1 MSDVDLSA
9 LNGDFKQA
17 LDRSVEIIHFQKL
30 SVSRQNQGPR
40 P

>member
-17 LDRSVEIIHFQKL
+17 LDRSVTISFIQRL
-30 SVSRQNQGPR
+30 SVSRQN
-40 P
+40 